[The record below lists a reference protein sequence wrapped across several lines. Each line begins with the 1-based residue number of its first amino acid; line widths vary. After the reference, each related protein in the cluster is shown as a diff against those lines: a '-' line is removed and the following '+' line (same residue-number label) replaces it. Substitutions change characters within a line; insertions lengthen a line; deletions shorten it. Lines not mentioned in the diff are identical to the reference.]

1 MTRRME
7 LARTEGGKFGMLF
20 PNGRGIQAAANLR
33 LRNGKVGRT
42 EEERGLEGA
51 SEGGREKGRDL
62 EGGREGSR
70 GKEEAAIS
78 IGTRRDSEG
87 VEGRYK
93 GTSCSHL
100 SIRVLNRH

>member
-33 LRNGKVGRT
+33 LRNWKVGRK

-51 SEGGREKGRDL
+51 SEGGREEWRDF
-62 EGGREGSR
+62 GGREG
-70 GKEEAAIS
+70 GK
-78 IGTRRDSEG
+78 
-87 VEGRYK
+87 
-93 GTSCSHL
+93 
-100 SIRVLNRH
+100 